1 MADLAERRFSR
12 RIQPRM
18 LDRAC
23 SFVSQK
29 IGVEIVD
36 IGMPACCATASARS
50 NANGFAEDAPNAGAR
65 NGADIRDCVYQ
76 TLGQTFGSVSVDD
89 RPSRVCEIEDI
100 VTAGTHEERIYI
112 QTVRRVADGSVV
124 SSLVRFSIR
133 NGHSFSN

>member
-1 MADLAERRFSR
+1 MRISDWSSDVCSSDLA
-12 RIQPRM
+12 
-18 LDRAC
+18 
-23 SFVSQK
+23 
-29 IGVEIVD
+29 G
-36 IGMPACCATASARS
+36 CATASARS

-133 NGHSFSN
+133 NGHSLDRKSTRLNSSHYCADLMPASA

>member
-1 MADLAERRFSR
+1 MRISDWSSDVCSSDL
-12 RIQPRM
+12 
-18 LDRAC
+18 
-23 SFVSQK
+23 
-29 IGVEIVD
+29 
-36 IGMPACCATASARS
+36 
-50 NANGFAEDAPNAGAR
+50 APNAGAR

-133 NGHSFSN
+133 NGHSFSKIGRAHV

>member
-1 MADLAERRFSR
+1 MRISDWSSDVCSSDLA
-12 RIQPRM
+12 
-18 LDRAC
+18 
-23 SFVSQK
+23 
-29 IGVEIVD
+29 G
-36 IGMPACCATASARS
+36 CATASARS

-112 QTVRRVADGSVV
+112 QTVRRVADGRSEEHTSELQSLMRISYAVFCLNKKTHIQHQ
-124 SSLVRFSIR
+124 LVRTSKP
-133 NGHSFSN
+133 NQSY